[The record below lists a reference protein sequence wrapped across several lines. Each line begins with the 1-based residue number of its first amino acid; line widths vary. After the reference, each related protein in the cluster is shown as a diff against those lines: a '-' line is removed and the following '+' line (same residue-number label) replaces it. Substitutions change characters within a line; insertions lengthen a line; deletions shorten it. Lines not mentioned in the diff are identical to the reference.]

1 MAAVTMA
8 AAAVAGVAVS
18 ASNASKANKT
28 AKAAQRSQEE
38 IQARQQDIAD
48 EQWENYK
55 LNYLPLEQDYL
66 ERAKN
71 FGSIANQEKAAA
83 NAAAATQAA
92 FAGAR
97 EELNRTPGLDPNS
110 QQYLRT
116 KAKIELGE
124 AAASAANQTAAR
136 ENVEK
141 TGAAMLQ
148 DAAAMGKGMSS
159 NAMASLNSAASG
171 AAGLANAANA
181 NAGAAR
187 NNVGSAFGA
196 IGGLYKSGAFNGI
209 TDTIS
214 GWMSPTGMPSS
225 VIPQNYTP
233 AAPATFGG
241 GGQMDQLAS
250 YGVF

>member
-18 ASNASKANKT
+18 AANANKANKT
-28 AKAAQRSQEE
+28 AKAAQRSQEA

-55 LNYLPLEQDYL
+55 QNYLPLEQDYL
-66 ERAKN
+66 EQAKG

-83 NAAAATQAA
+83 NAAAAVAGR
-92 FAGAR
+92 FAGAKD
-97 EELNRTPGLDPNS
+97 ELNRTPGLDPNS

-116 KAKIELGE
+116 KAKLELGE
-124 AAASAANQTAAR
+124 AATSAAAQTGAR
-136 ENVEK
+136 ENTEK

-159 NAMASLNSAASG
+159 NAMASLNSAAAG
-171 AAGLANAANA
+171 ANSLSSQAAANA
-181 NAGAAR
+181 NAAR
-187 NNVGSAFGA
+187 NNVGGAFQA
-196 IGGLYKSGAFNGI
+196 VGGLYKSGAFDGI
-209 TDTIS
+209 SDTVS
-214 GWMSPTGMPSS
+214 GWMSPTGLPNS
-225 VIPQNYTP
+225 VVPQNYVP
-233 AAPATFGG
+233 ASAATFGG